1 MIRSILTIS
10 LCGVACAPSIRLE
23 VLEPSLVTSPSD
35 IHTLAVVDRS
45 RAKNV
50 GQGILGA
57 LEGALT
63 GEAIGADNEGRS
75 RAMTSVVV
83 GLRNSPRFDAAEV
96 FVPRKELESSLFD
109 TDLSWSTANK
119 ICKQA
124 GCQGIVA
131 LEAFD
136 SDSSMDVRRRVEKE
150 TDSDGNE
157 VDRIVFEATRTT
169 SVVTGWR
176 YYDVSRKRIIDDVR
190 TFDRSRS
197 WTERGDNRNAAVRL
211 LPNQSSTV
219 AIVGAMAGADY
230 SRRIAPTF
238 VWVTRSYY
246 GSGDDTLKLAKN
258 RVKAMDWAGAA
269 DLWQELYEK
278 SPEPKVRG
286 RAAYN
291 LALASER
298 EGDLRNAASWATEG
312 AVLLANGKS
321 RSYRALLERR
331 LAAQVR
337 LEEQMKLSA
346 PAQLEEERRRGKP
359 LAKPATGKPTTGKPS
374 TGSGNRGSTT
384 PTEQPDRSTGS
395 PNRGGSKNR

>member
-1 MIRSILTIS
+1 MSRSVLVIAL
-10 LCGVACAPSIRLE
+10 LGAACSPSIRLE
-23 VLEPSLVTSPSD
+23 VLQPSLVTSPPD

-75 RAMTSVVV
+75 RAMNEVVV

-109 TDLSWSTANK
+109 TDLSWGTANR

-124 GCQGIVA
+124 RCQGIVA

-136 SDSSMDVRRRVEKE
+136 SDSSMDVRRRVEKDTNDE
-150 TDSDGNE
+150 GKE
-157 VDRIVFEATRTT
+157 IDRVVYEATRETR
-169 SVVTGWR
+169 VVTAWR

-190 TFDRSRS
+190 TFDRSRT
-197 WTERGDNRNAAVRL
+197 WTERGDTRAQAVAD
-211 LPNQSSTV
+211 LPDQAVTV
-219 AIVGAMAGADY
+219 AIVGGIAGAEY
-230 SRRIAPTF
+230 SRRIAPTY

-246 GSGDDTLKLAKN
+246 GSGDATLKLGKN
-258 RVKAMDWAGAA
+258 HVKAMDWAGAA
-269 DLWQELYEK
+269 DLWQTMFEQN
-278 SPEPKVRG
+278 PEPKLRG
-286 RAAYN
+286 KAAFN

-298 EGDLRNAASWATEG
+298 EGDLRNAASWATEA

-321 RSYRALLERR
+321 RSYRSLLERR
-331 LAAQVR
+331 LADQLR
-337 LEEQMKLSA
+337 LEEQMKLAA
-346 PAQLEEERRRGKP
+346 PATLQEERP
-359 LAKPATGKPTTGKPS
+359 MAKPAGKPTGKPAGKPTRGTTNRGTTS
-374 TGSGNRGSTT
+374 EPDSSGRRGPTGNR
-384 PTEQPDRSTGS
+384 
-395 PNRGGSKNR
+395 